1 MSDIRISSL
10 LFFLHF
16 EDKKYHKLS
25 LFGIQLHLIW
35 WHIAAPF
42 VPIRNLMC
50 LGYLESDLEHID
62 AQSVSMGMQ
71 YALVTRCPVVWQ
83 VPRPDNHIP
92 CQSLI
97 IIIVQVVSMRPTCA
111 TPRCSTPRS
120 LSRTRSTEKTP
131 YRSVE
136 VDLSVKSIA
145 LLIIASDY
153 VCTSSGS
160 VHTSVMFLNK

>member
-25 LFGIQLHLIW
+25 LFGIQLHLIIIW

-62 AQSVSMGMQ
+62 AQSVSMSLQ

-92 CQSLI
+92 VPNYYYCPGRKYAADLCYTPMFHSAVFVKDKKYRKDSL
-97 IIIVQVVSMRPTCA
+97 QV
-111 TPRCSTPRS
+111 
-120 LSRTRSTEKTP
+120 SR
-131 YRSVE
+131 
-136 VDLSVKSIA
+136 
-145 LLIIASDY
+145 
-153 VCTSSGS
+153 SGS
-160 VHTSVMFLNK
+160 ICEIYSVIDYSKRLCMYQLRFGSHLGHVSE